1 MEKMREQTPQELIS
15 RVKKTAWKQKTSSSS
30 WYSDT
35 KGLAKK
41 RNKEMA
47 TGSPNIFASLDR
59 WKPNLDSIV
68 EEHEGN

>member
-1 MEKMREQTPQELIS
+1 MEKMREQTPQGLIS
-15 RVKKTAWKQKTSSSS
+15 RVKKTAWKQKTSTSS

-41 RNKEMA
+41 RNKMA
-47 TGSPNIFASLDR
+47 TGLPNIFASLDQ